1 MLEPGTGSKR
11 LGLPALTMLLAF
23 SLTAQQQTTALTSTR
38 SVHELLLEDQSE
50 LPTAAVNGKPPVTYD
65 VFRKDASLR
74 RARVRELLEA
84 GQLRTGEDF
93 HDASLIFQ
101 HGETADDYL
110 LAHVLAVE
118 AVIKGD
124 DRSKWMTAATLDR
137 YLQLIKQ
144 PQVFGTQYPALE
156 DKAQAA
162 TASSLFA
169 GRTQAPYNETLVP
182 EAVRIDFCVP
192 GLEQQ
197 KKNVATLNSGKYPG
211 GSMVAP
217 GCSR

>member
-1 MLEPGTGSKR
+1 MTSFLVMFGVSCC
-11 LGLPALTMLLAF
+11 LA
-23 SLTAQQQTTALTSTR
+23 QTTASISTK

-50 LPTAAVNGKPPVTYD
+50 LPTAAVNGKPPVTYE
-65 VFRKDASLR
+65 VFRQHAALR
-74 RARVRELLEA
+74 RARVRELLDA
-84 GQLRTGEDF
+84 GQLKTGEDF
-93 HDASLIFQ
+93 HDAALIFQ

-110 LAHVLAVE
+110 LAHILAVE

-124 DRSKWMTAATLDR
+124 DRSKWMAAATLDR

-156 DKAQAA
+156 DKAKAEAA
-162 TASSLFA
+162 SASSLFA

-182 EAVRIDFCVP
+182 EAVRLDFCVP

-211 GSMVAP
+211 SAMVAP

>member
-1 MLEPGTGSKR
+1 MRIMTLFLVMFGVSCC
-11 LGLPALTMLLAF
+11 LA
-23 SLTAQQQTTALTSTR
+23 QTTASTSAK
-38 SVHELLLEDQSE
+38 SVQEEESE
-50 LPTAAVNGKPPVTYD
+50 LPTAAVNGKPPVTYE
-65 VFRKDASLR
+65 VFRQHAELR

-84 GQLRTGEDF
+84 GQLKTGGDF

-124 DRSKWMTAATLDR
+124 DRSKWMAAATLDR

-156 DKAQAA
+156 DKAKAA
-162 TASSLFA
+162 PGSSLFA

-182 EAVRIDFCVP
+182 EAVRLDFCVP

-197 KKNVATLNSGKYPG
+197 KKNVATLNAGKYPG
-211 GSMVAP
+211 NAMVAP

>member
-1 MLEPGTGSKR
+1 MSESRTGAKR
-11 LGLPALTMLLAF
+11 LALSAQIMLLAF
-23 SLTAQQQTTALTSTR
+23 SLTAQQETTVSNSTK
-38 SVHELLLEDQSE
+38 SIHQLLLGDQSE
-50 LPTAAVNGKPPVTYD
+50 LPTAAANGAPPVTYE
-65 VFRKDASLR
+65 VFRKHASLR
-74 RARVRELLEA
+74 RAHVRELLEA
-84 GQLRTGEDF
+84 GQLKTGEDF

-118 AVIKGD
+118 AVIEGD
-124 DRSKWMTAATLDR
+124 DRSKWMAAATIDR

-156 DKAQAA
+156 DKAKAA
-162 TASSLFA
+162 PGSSLFA

-182 EAVRIDFCVP
+182 EAVRLDFCVP

-211 GSMVAP
+211 NAMVAP
-217 GCSR
+217 GCNR

>member
-1 MLEPGTGSKR
+1 MPVLRTTAKR
-11 LGLPALTMLLAF
+11 FALSALTMLLAF
-23 SLTAQQQTTALTSTR
+23 SLTAQQQTTASPPTK
-38 SVHELLLEDQSE
+38 SVHELLFEDQSE
-50 LPTAAVNGKPPVTYD
+50 LPTAAANGAPPVAYE
-65 VFRKDASLR
+65 VFRKHASLR

-84 GQLRTGEDF
+84 GQLKTGEDY

-144 PQVFGTQYPALE
+144 AQVFGTQYPALE
-156 DKAQAA
+156 DKAKAA
-162 TASSLFA
+162 PGSSLFA

-197 KKNVATLNSGKYPG
+197 KKNVVTLNSGRYPG
-211 GSMVAP
+211 GAMVAP

>member
-1 MLEPGTGSKR
+1 
-11 LGLPALTMLLAF
+11 MLLAF
-23 SLTAQQQTTALTSTR
+23 SLTAQQQRSASTLTK
-38 SVHELLLEDQSE
+38 SVHELVLEEQSE
-50 LPTAAVNGKPPVTYD
+50 LPTRAVNDRPPVTYE
-65 VFRKDASLR
+65 VYQQHESLR
-74 RARVRELLEA
+74 RACVRELLEA
-84 GQLRTGEDF
+84 GQLKTGEEF
-93 HDASLIFQ
+93 HDASTIFQ

-110 LAHVLAVE
+110 LAHILAVE

-124 DRSKWMTAATLDR
+124 DRSKWMAAATLDR

-156 DKAQAA
+156 DKAKAA
-162 TASSLFA
+162 SASSLFA

-192 GLEQQ
+192 GIEQQ
-197 KKNVATLNSGKYPG
+197 KKNVVTLNSGKYPG
-211 GSMVAP
+211 NAMVAP

>member
-1 MLEPGTGSKR
+1 
-11 LGLPALTMLLAF
+11 MLLAF
-23 SLTAQQQTTALTSTR
+23 SLAAQQQTTASTSTTN
-38 SVHELLLEDQSE
+38 VHELLLEEQSE
-50 LPTAAVNGKPPVTYD
+50 LPTRAVNDKPPVTYE
-65 VFRKDASLR
+65 VFQKHESLR
-74 RARVRELLEA
+74 RTRVRELLEA

-93 HDASLIFQ
+93 HAAATIFQ

-110 LAHVLAVE
+110 LAHILAVE

-124 DRSKWMTAATLDR
+124 DRSKWMAAATLDR

-156 DKAQAA
+156 DKAKAVP
-162 TASSLFA
+162 ASSLFA

-182 EAVRIDFCVP
+182 EAVRLDFCVP

-211 GSMVAP
+211 SSMVAS

>member
-1 MLEPGTGSKR
+1 MSESRTGAKR
-11 LGLPALTMLLAF
+11 LALSALIMLLAF
-23 SLTAQQQTTALTSTR
+23 SLTAQQETTVSNSTK
-38 SVHELLLEDQSE
+38 SIHQLLLGDQSE
-50 LPTAAVNGKPPVTYD
+50 LPTAAANGAPPVTYE
-65 VFRKDASLR
+65 VFRKHASLR
-74 RARVRELLEA
+74 RAHVRELLEA
-84 GQLRTGEDF
+84 GQLKTGEDF

-124 DRSKWMTAATLDR
+124 DRSKWMAAATLDR

-156 DKAQAA
+156 DKAKAA
-162 TASSLFA
+162 PGSSLFA

-182 EAVRIDFCVP
+182 EAVRLDFCVP

-211 GSMVAP
+211 NAMVAP
-217 GCSR
+217 GFNR

>member
-1 MLEPGTGSKR
+1 MRIMTLFLVMSGVSCC
-11 LGLPALTMLLAF
+11 LA
-23 SLTAQQQTTALTSTR
+23 QTTASTSTK
-38 SVHELLLEDQSE
+38 SAHELLLEEESE
-50 LPTAAVNGKPPVTYD
+50 LPTAAVNGKPPVTYE
-65 VFRKDASLR
+65 VFRQHAELR

-84 GQLRTGEDF
+84 GQLKTGGDF

-124 DRSKWMTAATLDR
+124 DRSKWMAAATLDR

-156 DKAQAA
+156 DKAKAA
-162 TASSLFA
+162 PGSSLFA

-182 EAVRIDFCVP
+182 EAVRLDFCVP

-197 KKNVATLNSGKYPG
+197 KKNVATLNAGKYPG
-211 GSMVAP
+211 NAMVAP